1 MDALATIK
9 GYVLV
14 DEPADEWEY
23 AIYRL
28 ADGARVFRAKVAHGE
43 YGAQDLLQRLDHFVN
58 GVGSRPPLTVPA

>member
-9 GYVLV
+9 GYALV
-14 DEPADEWEY
+14 EEPFGDWVY

-28 ADGARVFRAKVAHGE
+28 RDRRLVFRAERAHGE